1 MIPLS
6 QPPASSPE
14 IDLPP
19 RILLGPG
26 PSMVPPRVL
35 RVMSTPPV
43 GHMDASY
50 LAIMDRT
57 QELLHYVFQT
67 ENALTLVVPGTGT
80 AAMETAVANMVEPG
94 DAVLVCVNGY
104 FGLRIAEMARRCGGD
119 VRTITRPWG
128 EVFSVDEIRA
138 ALAEHPARVVALV
151 HGETST
157 GAAQPMEGIAAAVH
171 DCGGILIVDTVAS
184 LGGIPFAVDAL
195 DIDVCYTGS
204 QKCLS
209 APPGLG
215 PITLGPRAVQK
226 LEARRTPV
234 ASWYLDLTLLRQY
247 WDTRRVYH
255 HTAPINLSLALY
267 EALRLVAEEGLEAR
281 WARHRR
287 CAEMLWNGLEAL
299 GLALHVAPEHRLPS
313 LTTVRVP
320 ESVEEAAIRSRLL
333 AETNIEISGGL
344 GELKGKVW
352 RIGLMG
358 YSAREENVL
367 ALLGALDRLLG

>member
-6 QPPASSPE
+6 PPPASRPD

-35 RVMSTPPV
+35 RAMTTPPV
-43 GHMDASY
+43 GHLDASY

-57 QELLHYVFQT
+57 QELLRYAFQT

-94 DAVLVCVNGY
+94 DAVLVCANGY
-104 FGLRIAEMARRCGGD
+104 FGLRIAEMARRYGGD
-119 VRTITRPWG
+119 VRTIARPWG
-128 EVFSVDEIRA
+128 QVFSVDDVRA
-138 ALAEHPARVVALV
+138 ALAERPARVVAIV

-157 GAAQPMEGIAAAVH
+157 GAAQPLEGIAAAVH
-171 DCGGILIVDTVAS
+171 DAGGVLIVDTVAS
-184 LGGIPFAVDAL
+184 LGGAPFAVDAL
-195 DIDVCYTGS
+195 DVDVCYTGS

-215 PITLGPRAVQK
+215 PITLGPRAVRK
-226 LEARRTPV
+226 LEERRTPV
-234 ASWYLDLTLLRQY
+234 ANWYLDLTLLRQY
-247 WDTRRVYH
+247 WDDRRVYH
-255 HTAPINLSLALY
+255 HTAPVNMGLALY

-287 CAEMLWNGLEAL
+287 CAGMLWDGLEAL
-299 GLALHVAPEHRLPS
+299 GLALHVAPEYRLPS

-320 ESVEEAAIRSRLL
+320 EGVDEAAIRGRLL

-344 GELKGKVW
+344 GELKGRVW

-367 ALLGALDRLLG
+367 ALLGALERLLG